1 MLEARTQLKPC
12 HGADAKRLAEDLWC
26 WVTQTSRTKF
36 LLGQDTVWTRPQEVL
51 WKESLEKL
59 SKGFP
64 LAYLEGSVGFYGRD
78 FFINES
84 VLIPRCDS
92 EVVVEIGCKLASR
105 RESGTFLDLGTG
117 SGCLVLSLVAECPGW
132 LGLGVDRSAQALE
145 VAQRNSER
153 LHMSDRV
160 SFQKGDWLTDW
171 ANGPVDIMVANPP
184 YVLREDSMGPGVA
197 EYEPAEALFVPSHQ
211 PLEPYQAILSRVDS
225 CLVPGGHLVFEV
237 GAGRAEEVAQLMVAA
252 GFLQPQ
258 IANDLGGV
266 ERVVYASRP
275 LES

>member
-1 MLEARTQLKPC
+1 MVLGYSDLSDKVFARPGHRLDEAPGGTLERISRKVVQGIPLGLPR
-12 HGADAKRLAEDLWC
+12 GVR
-26 WVTQTSRTKF
+26 WV
-36 LLGQDTVWTRPQEVL
+36 LRP
-51 WKESLEKL
+51 
-59 SKGFP
+59 
-64 LAYLEGSVGFYGRD
+64 RD